1 MNKANNPELG
11 SQLIN
16 QYMKLK
22 EESILL
28 KDQMEAIKIALFEL
42 YPTGGNVE
50 GHRLTLTK
58 GRVNWAK
65 LADKYNPETNPE
77 LYSLQFDSKKAEQ
90 QLPPALLDEYRAKSS
105 QTIR

>member
-1 MNKANNPELG
+1 MNATNNTELG
-11 SQLIN
+11 SQLIA

-28 KDQMEAIKIALFEL
+28 KDQMEAIKLALFEL

-58 GRVNWAK
+58 GRINWTK
-65 LADKYNPETNPE
+65 LADQYNPETNPE
-77 LYSLQFDSKKAEQ
+77 LYSLQFDTKKAEQ
-90 QLPPALLDEYRAKSS
+90 QLPPALLDEYRTKNT